1 MHIRFAFSSEWRA
14 SPVLTR
20 TPEYQVDRRP
30 VEVTRKAAKILR
42 AQPSS
47 RPEAVSGLI
56 IDLHA
61 RYDPMGLFGRS
72 KSDDNVII
80 AWRPKGSG
88 AEIPVSYRKTLKA
101 VGAHREGLP
110 ITVRGML
117 ERRGPRTGAFQG
129 LQGSRPKMRK
139 LPEREKA
146 LSQCRRRAK
155 TKQMSGCPSSCQSIC
170 RQMRK

>member
-42 AQPSS
+42 AQP
-47 RPEAVSGLI
+47 
-56 IDLHA
+56 
-61 RYDPMGLFGRS
+61 
-72 KSDDNVII
+72 SDDNVII